1 MSRRA
6 KRGVKMIH
14 LSQLQNTSRPKK
26 KIQRVGRGIGSKRGA
41 TSGRG
46 TKGDG
51 SRRGYSRR
59 YGYEGGQVPL
69 YRKLPVRGFTRGRF
83 EKPSQ
88 EITLGLLE
96 KYFKDGETANLET
109 LRQKGL
115 IQRRVPGGV
124 KILATGELTKKIK
137 IEASAFTAG
146 ARQKL
151 EARSIPFQVI

>member
-1 MSRRA
+1 
-6 KRGVKMIH
+6 MIN
-14 LSQLQNTSRPKK
+14 LSQLKNTSRPKK

-83 EKPSQ
+83 DKTVHRRSRWPSI
-88 EITLGLLE
+88 ERN
-96 KYFKDGETANLET
+96 FSDGETVNVET

-115 IQRRVPGGV
+115 IPRTSARRSEDYWPQ
-124 KILATGELTKKIK
+124 AT
-137 IEASAFTAG
+137 
-146 ARQKL
+146 
-151 EARSIPFQVI
+151 

>member
-1 MSRRA
+1 MVS
-6 KRGVKMIH
+6 
-14 LSQLQNTSRPKK
+14 LSQLQNTSRPRKK
-26 KIQRVGRGIGSKRGA
+26 VQRVGRGIGSKRGA

-83 EKPSQ
+83 AKPS
-88 EITLGLLE
+88 EEMTLAAIE
-96 KYFKDGETANLET
+96 RNFSDGEVVNQET

-115 IQRRVPGGV
+115 IRRYLPGGV
-124 KILATGELTKKIK
+124 KILATGTLTKKVT
-137 IEASAFTAG
+137 IEAHAYTAG

-151 EARSIPFQVI
+151 EQLSIAFRVVEG

>member
-1 MSRRA
+1 MFT
-6 KRGVKMIH
+6 
-14 LSQLQNTSRPKK
+14 LSQIKNTSRPKK
-26 KIQRVGRGIGSKRGA
+26 KTQRVGRGIGSRRGA

-83 EKPSQ
+83 VKRSE
-88 EITLGLLE
+88 EVTLAQID
-96 KYFKDGETANLET
+96 KYFADGESVNFET

-115 IQRRVPGGV
+115 ISRCLPGGV
-124 KILATGELTKKIK
+124 KIIATGDLSKKVT
-137 IEASAFTAG
+137 IEARGFSAG
-146 ARQKL
+146 AKAKL
-151 EARSIPFQVI
+151 ESKSIAYKFVQS

>member
-1 MSRRA
+1 M
-6 KRGVKMIH
+6 VN
-14 LSQLQNTSRPKK
+14 LSQLKNTSRPKK

-83 EKPSQ
+83 AKPVFAISFATI
-88 EITLGLLE
+88 ERN
-96 KYFKDGETANLET
+96 FSDGETVSVET
-109 LRQKGL
+109 LLHKGL
-115 IQRRVPGGV
+115 IPRRLPGGV
-124 KILATGELTKKIK
+124 KVLATGELTKKVK
-137 IEASAFTAG
+137 IEAHGYSAS
-146 ARQKL
+146 AREKL
-151 EARSIPFQVI
+151 EARSIPFKVIG

>member
-1 MSRRA
+1 M
-6 KRGVKMIH
+6 VN
-14 LSQLQNTSRPKK
+14 LSQLKNSSRPKK
-26 KIQRVGRGIGSKRGA
+26 KVQRVGRGIGSKRGA

-83 EKPSQ
+83 DKPVFA
-88 EITLGLLE
+88 ITLASIE
-96 KYFKDGETANLET
+96 RNFQDGETVNVESLQH
-109 LRQKGL
+109 RGL
-115 IQRRVPGGV
+115 IPRKIPGGV
-124 KILATGELTKKIK
+124 KVLATGNLTKKVK
-137 IEASAFTAG
+137 IEAHAFSEW

-151 EARSIPFQVI
+151 EGSATQFKIVE